1 MKTYSHTFV
10 IVLGLAFSLLLVQP
24 GQLLADGGGGSSTTQ
39 AVDPDIDQ
47 ANQAIKDKNWSR
59 AIEHLNLAIAR
70 DDKNA
75 EAYNLKGYSERMSG
89 NLDAAFKD
97 YERALE
103 LDPEHRG
110 AHEYIGEAYLM
121 AGNLAKAE
129 EHLATLDKLCFF
141 PCEEYTDLKA
151 AISEYKAKQP
161 K

>member
-1 MKTYSHTFV
+1 MKIYYQTFV
-10 IVLGLAFSLLLVQP
+10 VILSLFLSLALVLP
-24 GQLLADGGGGSSTTQ
+24 GQLFADGGGGSSTTQ
-39 AVDPDIDQ
+39 AADPDIDQ

-151 AISEYKAKQP
+151 AISDYKAKQP